1 MANIVTLEANQILGA
16 SVAGSTYPAVV
27 KPVNL
32 ALNISTGLGTSVAA
46 GTEPTNTGGSTYARW
61 DTTTT
66 NIWGTPSGGSI
77 TNSVNVATFTN
88 MPACTIGGIE
98 LYDTATRTTSADASL
113 TNGSANISAADAGFT
128 SSDVGQKVTSGTSGI
143 PTNTTILSVT
153 DATHAVMS
161 ANFTGTGTSGATLTI
176 VTPVRRWFG
185 ALTANKTVN
194 AGDTVTFATSS
205 ISITLS

>member
-1 MANIVTLEANQILGA
+1 MANIVTVEANAILGA
-16 SVAGSTYPAVV
+16 SVAGSAYPAVV

-32 ALNISTGLGTSVAA
+32 ALNISTGLGSASSV
-46 GTEPTNTGGSTYARW
+46 GTEPTNTGGSTYARQ
-61 DTTTT
+61 DTTTST
-66 NIWGTPSGGSI
+66 VWGSPSGGSI
-77 TNSVNVATFTN
+77 TNSSNPSSFTN

-98 LYDTATRTTSADASL
+98 LYDSTPRTVTDGVITNLSTTVTSA
-113 TNGSANISAADAGFT
+113 TANFT
-128 SSDVGQKVTSGTSGI
+128 SSDVGQKLSGTGI
-143 PTNTTILSVT
+143 PSNTTIASLTNSTTVVLSAAATASNTGVT
-153 DATHAVMS
+153 F
-161 ANFTGTGTSGATLTI
+161 NI